1 MAHKGKRANHVLQQA
16 SPSCTTNYAKRAKL
30 AYRRTHK
37 KEALMG
43 AVWWGLAEWKLKNFY
58 LNLNIFAK
66 KRLCSRGDRN
76 KGQNLEKWLHDYYIV
91 FISIHSNIFCKHFLH
106 SNRDFKTSLH
116 WWKKVNGTKKDTIDL
131 IRQYHHSSD
140 RVG

>member
-30 AYRRTHK
+30 AYRRTYK

-91 FISIHSNIFCKHFLH
+91 FISIHSNIFCILIVTSKQVYNGEKSKWDKKGHDWF
-106 SNRDFKTSLH
+106 DKTISSF
-116 WWKKVNGTKKDTIDL
+116 
-131 IRQYHHSSD
+131 IR
-140 RVG
+140 